1 MIDIKSL
8 KKGNYIL
15 HRDEPAV
22 VKEVGIVVTGTHSHT
37 KCKLT
42 VQGLFSNFTETIVK
56 SFHEH
61 VDDLDVTRKKAQV
74 ISKTAKSVQIMDP
87 VSYETL
93 DAEADEAVFAE
104 LHEGDEVTYIHFNN
118 RTKILEKR

>member
-1 MIDIKSL
+1 MIDVKSL

-15 HRDEPAV
+15 HRNEPAV

-42 VQGLFSNFTETIVK
+42 IQGLFSNFSETIVK
-56 SFHEH
+56 SFHEN
-61 VDDLDVTRKKAQV
+61 VEELDVMRKKAQV
-74 ISKTAKSVQIMDP
+74 ISKTDKIVQILDP

-93 DAEADEAVFAE
+93 DAEAEDSIMAE
-104 LHEGDEVTYIHFNN
+104 LNEGDDVTYIHFHN